1 MTMMRAAKAA
11 LLGCAG
17 LALMPGLANHALPG
31 LDMAQAHADV
41 PTPELFGQRVKIFDA
56 AISPDGRKVAQ
67 VRNLKGQYIVA
78 IIDLDNPQGEPRV
91 LGLGK
96 GVSPKYVRW
105 VNDVR
110 VMISIRQV
118 TKLRGEP
125 VNASFLYTV
134 DAQTMKGKPLVKVR
148 SGFRQFNDRVVDWL
162 EDDPEHI
169 LMQFADDGEDQMKPS
184 VWRVDARTGNKALV
198 KRAERDI
205 YGWVADASGQ
215 PVVGWG
221 RRNEGKVATWLIK
234 DPTSDKWD
242 RHGDY
247 PGLDPDSM
255 SIAAVTDEG
264 RSLIVSAYRGRD
276 TLGLHRYD
284 LTTRSFAEA
293 IYQNDKY
300 DVTDVILSKDGNTI
314 VGASFTGESDERVLF
329 DEYGSTL
336 EEAIAKFGGYQVDF
350 VDRAADGN
358 TLILRV
364 SSPSDPGVMMLYSR
378 GGKMTILGDNMPGL
392 DADDMGEVISVRYTA
407 RDGTKIP
414 AFVTV
419 PAAMPPGS
427 PEGLPF
433 IVLPHGGPAAR
444 DEKRFDYLA
453 QFFASRG
460 YGVLQMNF
468 RGSEGYGKSFAEAG
482 QDRWV
487 TMQDDVEDGTRWLFE
502 KGYADP
508 KKTCIAGWS
517 YGGYAAFM
525 GASKDPELYNCV
537 IAIAALT
544 DIPDAISDLR
554 SYVNGREM
562 AKRTFG
568 NFMDDKDLMRA
579 NNPVDLAE
587 TIKAPVFMAHGT
599 MDTAVEHDQF
609 RRMKK
614 RLERAG
620 ADGTYMSFEEEDHS
634 ISKQANRQKM
644 LKGIDKF
651 LAKHNGQSPYM
662 AK

>member
-1 MTMMRAAKAA
+1 MTMMRAAKSV
-11 LLGCAG
+11 LLGCLLGASG
-17 LALMPGLANHALPG
+17 LALMPMLV
-31 LDMAQAHADV
+31 AQAHASSGAAA
-41 PTPELFGQRVKIFDA
+41 PTPEMFGQRVKIFDA
-56 AISPDGRKVAQ
+56 AISPNGRQIAQ
-67 VRNLKGQYIVA
+67 VQNVKGQYIIN
-78 IIDLDNPQGEPRV
+78 IIDLDNPTAEPRV

-105 VNDVR
+105 VNDAR
-110 VMISIRQV
+110 VAVSFRQIS
-118 TKLRGEP
+118 KLRNEP
-125 VNASFLYTV
+125 VNASFLHSIDV
-134 DAQTMKGKPLVKVR
+134 NTMKGKTLIKVR
-148 SGFRQFNDRVVDWL
+148 QGFRQFNDRVVDWL
-162 EDDPEHI
+162 EDDPDHI
-169 LMQFADDGEDQMKPS
+169 LMEFADDGDDQMEAA
-184 VWRVDARTGNKALV
+184 VWRVDARTGNKAMV
-198 KRAERDI
+198 KRSERDI
-205 YGWVADASGQ
+205 YGWVANAAGE

-221 RRNEGKVATWLIK
+221 RRNAGQTSTWLIK
-234 DPTSDKWD
+234 DPTSEKWD
-242 RHGDY
+242 RHSKY

-255 SIAAVTDEG
+255 SVAAVTDEG
-264 RSLIVSAYRGRD
+264 RSLVVSAYRGRD
-276 TLGLHRYD
+276 TLGLYRYD

-293 IYQNDKY
+293 IYQNDEY
-300 DVTDVILSKDGNTI
+300 DVTDVILSKDGNSI
-314 VGASFTGESDERVLF
+314 VGARYTGESDERVLF
-329 DEYGSTL
+329 DSYGSTL
-336 EEAIAKFGGYQVDF
+336 EEAIAEFAGYQVDF
-350 VDRAADGN
+350 IDRSADGKA
-358 TLILRV
+358 LILRV
-364 SSPSDPGVMMLYSR
+364 SSPSDPGVMMLYRR
-378 GGKMTILGDNMPGL
+378 GGKVTILGDNMPGL
-392 DADDMGEVISVRYTA
+392 DGKKMGEVISVRYTA

-419 PAAMPPGS
+419 PSAMPPGT
-427 PEGLPF
+427 PKDLPF

-468 RGSEGYGKSFAEAG
+468 RGSEGYGKSFADAG

-508 KKTCIAGWS
+508 EKTCIAGWS
-517 YGGYAAFM
+517 YGGYAALM

-554 SYVNGREM
+554 RYVNGRET

-579 NNPVDLAE
+579 NNPVDLAD

-609 RRMKK
+609 HRMKK
-614 RLERAG
+614 RLEKAG
-620 ADGTYMSFEEEDHS
+620 ADGTYLSFEGEDHS
-634 ISKQANRQKM
+634 ISNQANRQKM
-644 LKGIDKF
+644 LKSIDRF
-651 LAKHNGQSPYM
+651 LTKHNGQSQY
-662 AK
+662 AAR